1 MWQTS
6 SERHRAAGYTVIEL
20 IVVMVLLGIL
30 SVSAMPYLGTATGM
44 RDDAWRDQVV
54 TALWHARSTAVTHR
68 RVVCVSFSATGVSLT
83 MARSNPASACELSV
97 PAPDGGST
105 FARSANSAAATSVS
119 PAGILYFQPG
129 GRVTTALGG
138 GTAAQWTISL
148 QGVAPVRIEGAT
160 GHVE

>member
-6 SERHRAAGYTVIEL
+6 SERRRAAGYTVIEL

-30 SVSAMPYLGTATGM
+30 SVSAMPYLGSATGA

-68 RVVCVSFSATGVSLT
+68 RVVCVSFSANAVALT
-83 MARSNPASACELSV
+83 MARSNPASACELAV
-97 PAPDGGST
+97 PSPDGRSN
-105 FARSANSAAATSVS
+105 FAQSANSEAATSVS
-119 PAGILYFQPG
+119 PAGVLYFQPG

-138 GTAAQWTISL
+138 GTAAQWTIFL
-148 QGVAPVRIEGAT
+148 QGAAPVRIEGVT